1 MVSVGMQSGYALGIL
16 ALVPLGDILERRR
29 LLVVMFFAFAI
40 ARVLPSRPPHATL
53 RYGELLR
60 SVFSYVSRHAA
71 LGAVAA
77 DITWQLG
84 GWNAVCA
91 LQIGWIL
98 AMAPVLLWLR
108 RLLK

>member
-1 MVSVGMQSGYALGIL
+1 
-16 ALVPLGDILERRR
+16 
-29 LLVVMFFAFAI
+29 
-40 ARVLPSRPPHATL
+40 
-53 RYGELLR
+53 
-60 SVFSYVSRHAA
+60 VSRHAA